1 VQHVEFFHK
10 DHFENNYHRTPPP
23 AALCHFIDFIWE
35 TDFSDLW
42 EQYPEGFS
50 DALFPNVGYTYLVNL
65 GTPFVMQV
73 ADQFFDMKSDGFLP
87 RHRSIECYHR
97 PGNQLFGIK
106 FKTSPVLFQKKVN
119 FAEYRE
125 YIFPLSYLV
134 DQSIIDT
141 IKAAGSF
148 EERVTIIASHYQLII
163 EQHAGSL
170 QEVHIVTE
178 ILDRCFRDNDFT
190 ISIEALAE
198 QYQVSTRTLQR
209 YFEKATSISSKNALQ
224 IMRIR
229 KATAHLANAPET
241 FHYSQYGYYDH
252 SHFYKH
258 LKQFLQKNTLQNLQ
272 PHLQLLKNLHKKPSP
287 DGM

>member
-1 VQHVEFFHK
+1 VQHVEFFHT

-23 AALCHFIDFIWE
+23 AALRHFIDFIWE
-35 TDFSDLW
+35 TDFGHLW
-42 EQYPEGFS
+42 EQYPQGFS
-50 DALFPNVGYTYLVNL
+50 DALFPNIGYTYLVNL

-134 DQSIIDT
+134 DQPIIDT
-141 IKAAGSF
+141 IKAVGSF
-148 EERVTIIASHYQLII
+148 EERVNIIAAYYLPII

-170 QEVHIVTE
+170 QEAHIVTE

-190 ISIEALAE
+190 ISIESLAE
-198 QYQVSTRTLQR
+198 QYGVSTRTLQR

-229 KATAHLANAPET
+229 KATAHLANTPDS

-272 PHLQLLKNLHKKPSP
+272 PHLELLKNLHKKSAA
-287 DGM
+287 DGI